1 MKRSIKIT
9 AVLTVMSLL
18 LCALAGLAAA
28 EKVKIERMETQLSSA
43 QTQLANGYFSSL
55 QNAADGLRSLET
67 DLSRTMLTVEK
78 DAVSSALTTLS
89 LKSANCSQMLSQL
102 PTLATGLQNTL
113 KFTNQLSSYCVT
125 VLHSLQAGSQLPEN
139 FDDQIAAFLTTCRAV
154 NEQLSR
160 TEDQAQ
166 AGELDFSQ
174 GGPVADTG
182 MFSSIADDV
191 VDYPAVIFD
200 GPFSDGEAQTT
211 PKEQREP
218 VSQGQAQQALEA
230 LGFSAQFDVEIDG
243 TVPVYQFRNGDQLF
257 QITKEG
263 GLLLLM
269 LTFTEPHERMLTPED
284 GETVARELA
293 KSLTDRPVHLVWTQ
307 DDGTSAVYNFTPM
320 DGNIVLYPDL
330 FKIRVSLEDGEILA
344 VETNNYVMAHHARAH
359 EAPAIGAETAAKK
372 LREGFEIRED
382 RLCVIPYNGREY
394 LAYEFFGTFRDMT
407 FAVYFSAV
415 DGREITSF
423 RILDDGSGRMAE

>member
-1 MKRSIKIT
+1 MRRSTKIT
-9 AVLTVMSLL
+9 AVITALSLF
-18 LCALAGLAAA
+18 LCAFAALAVV
-28 EKVKIERMETQLSSA
+28 EKVKAE
-43 QTQLANGYFSSL
+43 QTARQLALTRAQLENGYFASL

-125 VLHSLQAGSQLPEN
+125 VLHSLQAGNKLPEN

-154 NEQLSR
+154 NEQLSL

-166 AGELDFSQ
+166 AGELNFSSGQ
-174 GGPVADTG
+174 PAADTG
-182 MFSSIADDV
+182 MFSSITDDV

-200 GPFSDGEAQTT
+200 GPFSDGQEQTV
-211 PKEQREP
+211 PKERRTS
-218 VSQGQAQQALEA
+218 VSQGEAQQALEA
-230 LGFSAQFDVEIDG
+230 LGFSAQFDIEIEG
-243 TVPVYQFRNGDQLF
+243 TVPLYQFKNGDQLF
-257 QITKEG
+257 QVTKEG

-284 GETVARELA
+284 GETAARELA
-293 KSLTDRPVHLVWTQ
+293 RSLTDRPVHLVWVQ

-330 FKIRVSLEDGEILA
+330 FKIRVSLEDGQILA
-344 VETNNYVMAHHARAH
+344 VETTNYVMAHHARTH
-359 EAPAIGAETAAKK
+359 EAPAVSAETAAQK
-372 LREGFEIRED
+372 LKEGFEIRED

-394 LAYEFFGTFRDMT
+394 LAYEFFGTYRDMT
-407 FAVYFSAV
+407 FAVYFSAS